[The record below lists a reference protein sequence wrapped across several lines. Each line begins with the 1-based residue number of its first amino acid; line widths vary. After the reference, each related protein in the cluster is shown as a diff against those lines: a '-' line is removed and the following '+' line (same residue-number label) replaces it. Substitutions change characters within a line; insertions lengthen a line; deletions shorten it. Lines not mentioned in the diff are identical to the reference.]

1 MVVVSSRDK
10 MAPFMER
17 SMRLVGGEKGM
28 RRRNDGRGCH
38 EKRCRRVELHG
49 RMMVQI
55 SISFFDLWI
64 EHLAL
69 YKLLLLTVVLLLL
82 EATGMGGFRLVSWCG
97 ASLSS
102 TKSSCGGL
110 SGMREELSK
119 TKIQNNCIINFYSIL
134 SEI

>member
-28 RRRNDGRGCH
+28 RRCNDGRGCH

-82 EATGMGGFRLVSWCG
+82 VWTASALFHG
-97 ASLSS
+97 AVRR
-102 TKSSCGGL
+102 CRRRNRHVAVL

-119 TKIQNNCIINFYSIL
+119 KENSK
-134 SEI
+134 